1 MTAQIAKQN
10 TTEWR
15 KYTWADRAALKL
27 CCGAEMGREGLRG
40 TMPATARLRAR
51 SMKGKQSRWCRQAEK
66 PGEKVVNW
74 RSLLLHLF
82 PPDGFISGLCSYKRE
97 PNHLSWVS
105 LFIFPSASRWS
116 MGCSATWGEFVRFVL
131 CASDA
136 CFQGETTTRNA
147 FL

>member
-51 SMKGKQSRWCRQAEK
+51 SMKGKQSR
-66 PGEKVVNW
+66 
-74 RSLLLHLF
+74 
-82 PPDGFISGLCSYKRE
+82 
-97 PNHLSWVS
+97 
-105 LFIFPSASRWS
+105 
-116 MGCSATWGEFVRFVL
+116 
-131 CASDA
+131 
-136 CFQGETTTRNA
+136 
-147 FL
+147 